1 MIEVKSAT
9 RLKEYHLQ
17 DIAIQGWVAEG
28 AGVAL
33 DGLSVAVID
42 TDYVYPGGADY
53 RGLLREIPVADQARP
68 LMSHIPGWVRGF
80 NELLGGPLPVRRTG
94 TQCRRPF
101 ECPFVAFCEGQ
112 EGKSRCDPGEE
123 RDEDGACALPPD
135 PALGTLDPAATAFLA
150 TLPYPRY
157 YLDFETVQFAV
168 PVWPG
173 TSPFQQVVFQW
184 SCHVE
189 ERPGEVGHRE
199 FLDTSGEAPMRQ
211 GAEAL
216 LEALGDQG
224 PIFVYH
230 DFEKWRI
237 MEMAAMLPD
246 LAPALNAV
254 AGRLIDL
261 LRLTRDHYEH
271 PALNG
276 SYSLKTVLPTV
287 DAELDHALLTEVQ
300 DGLSAQAAYHEAVD
314 PATPAD
320 RRDVLRTS
328 LLEYCGLDTLALVRV
343 AHRFATADGAVTHL
357 TDIDAGG
364 LIVPTLADI
373 LPEKGG
379 LRALFVGKTPSPA
392 SVEVGH
398 YFEGKMGKGLWKR
411 LGDAGI
417 LSAPAGGYADD
428 ELLGAGFG
436 VTDLCKVPR
445 PFGDEPGRE
454 EYEAGWERVAGIVG
468 SLRPRILVFVYKGSL
483 DKVLHFSFGWEHKS
497 CYGFN
502 DDLARTFGR
511 KVFAF
516 PLPGVSCT
524 AREAQRH
531 MTDLAQALEVL

>member
-1 MIEVKSAT
+1 MRTFRLSKSRITAGLQCGKRLWLAVHRPELEAYSADTQRRFAAGHGVGEVARELYPGGVLIGEGVPLSQALRETEQALAQPGDVTLYEATFRHSGVLIRADILERRGGRCRMVEVKSAT

-28 AGVAL
+28 AGVPL

-42 TDYVYPGGADY
+42 TDYVYPGGGDY

-80 NELLGGPLPVRRTG
+80 NELLAGPLPVRRTG

-112 EGKSRCDPGEE
+112 EGKSHCDPGEE

-168 PVWPG
+168 PVWAG
-173 TSPFQQVVFQW
+173 TSPFQQLVFQW

-189 ERPGEVGHRE
+189 ERPGEVEHRE

-246 LAPALNAV
+246 LAPALERRRRP
-254 AGRLIDL
+254 AGRPPAPHARP
-261 LRLTRDHYEH
+261 LRAPGAERV
-271 PALNG
+271 
-276 SYSLKTVLPTV
+276 VL
-287 DAELDHALLTEVQ
+287 AQ
-300 DGLSAQAAYHEAVD
+300 DGAAHGGRRARPRPARRRSRTASPRRRPTTRPSTRRRRRTAARRCARRSSSTAAWTRSRSCAWRTGSRRWRRRD
-314 PATPAD
+314 PPHRD
-320 RRDVLRTS
+320 RRRT
-328 LLEYCGLDTLALVRV
+328 A
-343 AHRFATADGAVTHL
+343 
-357 TDIDAGG
+357 
-364 LIVPTLADI
+364 
-373 LPEKGG
+373 
-379 LRALFVGKTPSPA
+379 
-392 SVEVGH
+392 
-398 YFEGKMGKGLWKR
+398 
-411 LGDAGI
+411 
-417 LSAPAGGYADD
+417 
-428 ELLGAGFG
+428 
-436 VTDLCKVPR
+436 
-445 PFGDEPGRE
+445 
-454 EYEAGWERVAGIVG
+454 
-468 SLRPRILVFVYKGSL
+468 
-483 DKVLHFSFGWEHKS
+483 
-497 CYGFN
+497 
-502 DDLARTFGR
+502 
-511 KVFAF
+511 
-516 PLPGVSCT
+516 
-524 AREAQRH
+524 
-531 MTDLAQALEVL
+531 

>member
-1 MIEVKSAT
+1 VRTFRLSKSRITSGLQCGKRLWLAVHRPELEVYSADTQRRFAAGRGVGEVARELYPGGVLIGEGVPLSQALRETEQALAQPGDVTLYEATFRHKGVLIRADVLERRGDRCRMVEVKSAT

-17 DIAIQGWVAEG
+17 DVAIQGWVAEG
-28 AGVAL
+28 AGVRL

-42 TDYVYPGGADY
+42 TGYVYPGDGDY

-68 LMSHIPGWVRGF
+68 LMSHIPGWVRGL
-80 NELLGGPLPVRRTG
+80 NEVLAGPLPATRTG
-94 TQCRRPF
+94 PQCRRPF

-112 EGKSRCDPGEE
+112 EGTSHCDAGDE
-123 RDEDGACALPPD
+123 RDARGICALPPD
-135 PALGTLDPAATAFLA
+135 PTLGTLDPAATVFLA

-168 PVWPG
+168 PVWAG

-189 ERPGEVGHRE
+189 ERPGEVTHRE
-199 FLDTSGEAPMRQ
+199 FLDTSGEAPMRR

-287 DAELDHALLTEVQ
+287 DAELDHALLEEVQ

-314 PATPAD
+314 PETPAD
-320 RRDVLRTS
+320 RREVLRAS

-343 AHRFATADGAVTHL
+343 AHRFATAEAV
-357 TDIDAGG
+357 
-364 LIVPTLADI
+364 
-373 LPEKGG
+373 
-379 LRALFVGKTPSPA
+379 
-392 SVEVGH
+392 
-398 YFEGKMGKGLWKR
+398 
-411 LGDAGI
+411 
-417 LSAPAGGYADD
+417 
-428 ELLGAGFG
+428 
-436 VTDLCKVPR
+436 
-445 PFGDEPGRE
+445 
-454 EYEAGWERVAGIVG
+454 
-468 SLRPRILVFVYKGSL
+468 
-483 DKVLHFSFGWEHKS
+483 
-497 CYGFN
+497 
-502 DDLARTFGR
+502 
-511 KVFAF
+511 
-516 PLPGVSCT
+516 
-524 AREAQRH
+524 Q
-531 MTDLAQALEVL
+531 

>member
-1 MIEVKSAT
+1 VRTFRLSKSRITAGLQCGKRLWLAVHRPEFEAYSPDAQRRFVAGHGVGEVARELYPGGVLIGEGASLSQALHETECALARPGDVTLYEATFRHKGVLIRADVLERRDGRCRMVEVKSAT

-17 DIAIQGWVAEG
+17 DIAIQGWVTEG
-28 AGVAL
+28 AGVPL

-42 TDYVYPGGADY
+42 TGYVYPGGGDY

-68 LMSHIPGWVRGF
+68 LMAHIPGWVRGL
-80 NELLGGPLPVRRTG
+80 NEVLAGPLPATRTG
-94 TQCRRPF
+94 NQCRRPF

-112 EGKSRCDPGEE
+112 EGRTHCDHGEE

-168 PVWPG
+168 PIWAG

-184 SCHVE
+184 SCHEE
-189 ERPGEVGHRE
+189 ERPGEVSHRE
-199 FLDTSGEAPMRQ
+199 FLDASGEAPMRR

-246 LAPALNAV
+246 LAPALNAI

-276 SYSLKTVLPTV
+276 SYSLKHVLPTV
-287 DAELDHALLTEVQ
+287 DAELDHALLEEVQ

-314 PATPAD
+314 PETAQE
-320 RRDVLRTS
+320 RRELLCAS

-343 AHRFATADGAVTHL
+343 AHRFATADV
-357 TDIDAGG
+357 
-364 LIVPTLADI
+364 
-373 LPEKGG
+373 
-379 LRALFVGKTPSPA
+379 A
-392 SVEVGH
+392 S
-398 YFEGKMGKGLWKR
+398 
-411 LGDAGI
+411 
-417 LSAPAGGYADD
+417 
-428 ELLGAGFG
+428 
-436 VTDLCKVPR
+436 
-445 PFGDEPGRE
+445 
-454 EYEAGWERVAGIVG
+454 
-468 SLRPRILVFVYKGSL
+468 
-483 DKVLHFSFGWEHKS
+483 
-497 CYGFN
+497 
-502 DDLARTFGR
+502 
-511 KVFAF
+511 
-516 PLPGVSCT
+516 
-524 AREAQRH
+524 
-531 MTDLAQALEVL
+531 